1 MVELQI
7 DNELLSRKFFDL
19 NLDEDLNG
27 RILHIKNDEYWENTI
42 IEFFNLYISNN
53 KNSITL
59 NELKE
64 KFRLNQ
70 EDNTYTIIV
79 YEIKNKVEGYII
91 LEHGLLADINCVLE
105 THFSNKELDLERSV
119 FISNYGVS
127 NKFLNKVIEEILF
140 NYVCDNYGTF
150 QPLYLETYEY
160 DNELDI
166 NLFKRI
172 GFIDINTHTNNHN
185 NYSNILRDSKVYM
198 IRNPIKKNNNIFHPI
213 KTKL

>member
-53 KNSITL
+53 KKSITL

-127 NKFLNKVIEEILF
+127 NKFLNKGIEEILF

-172 GFIDINTHTNNHN
+172 GFTDIKNNNKTHN
-185 NYSNILRDSKVYM
+185 NYSNILRDYKIYM
-198 IRNPIKKNNNIFHPI
+198 IREPSKQNNNQFH
-213 KTKL
+213 KC